1 MAVSLELMRD
11 LQQYRLVLYA
21 LLLIVIMI
29 VRPQGLLGTRE
40 LYQVFKKRKAA
51 SRPESA

>member
-1 MAVSLELMRD
+1 
-11 LQQYRLVLYA
+11 LYA

-40 LYQVFKKRKAA
+40 LHHLLRRKKAA
-51 SRPESA
+51 QPAAPTESP

>member
-1 MAVSLELMRD
+1 MCIRD
-11 LQQYRLVLYA
+11 RYRLVLYA

-40 LYQVFKKRKAA
+40 LYQVFRKRK
-51 SRPESA
+51 SAPRAEGT